1 MMKHKGPVIN
11 GLVIDTEEWFHSEW
25 LRGQRPPIFQA
36 EKATQPILNLL
47 DRYQVKGTFFIVG
60 EVAER
65 HPELVRSIFEKGH
78 EIGCHGF
85 SHRPL
90 WMLNP
95 ESFREE
101 LSRFKS
107 VIERILGKI
116 KINGFRAPCFS
127 LDRRTKWALK
137 ILIEFNYRYDASI
150 FPIRL
155 TPPYWGN
162 GTPLRPYRISLE
174 DIQKEDPSSPL
185 FEFPT
190 VPLIL
195 WKFRIPIAG
204 GFNLRV
210 FPLSFVYW
218 GLKRINQ
225 EQAFIL
231 HFHPWEGFLETHR
244 LKLPLFNRFVCYYGI
259 SKALQ
264 KFEFILGKFKFTRL
278 DYIIYS
284 NYGYL

>member
-1 MMKHKGPVIN
+1 MIN
-11 GLVIDTEEWFHSEW
+11 ALAIDTEEWFHSEW

-36 EKATQPILNLL
+36 EKATRRILALL
-47 DRYQVKGTFFIVG
+47 ENYQIKATFFIVG

-65 HPELVRSIFEKGH
+65 FPELVRLIFEKGH

-90 WMLNP
+90 WRLNP

-101 LSRFKS
+101 LNRFQS
-107 VIERILGKI
+107 IIEKTLGKI

-127 LDRRTKWALK
+127 IDNQTKWALK

-150 FPIRL
+150 FPIRI

-162 GTPLRPYRISLE
+162 GTPIKPYRISLE
-174 DIQKEDPSSPL
+174 DIRKEDQSSPL
-185 FEFPT
+185 LEFPT

-204 GFNLRV
+204 GFNLRIL
-210 FPLSFVYW
+210 PLSFIYW

-225 EQAFIL
+225 KQAFIL
-231 HFHPWEGFLETHR
+231 HFHPWEGFSQIS
-244 LKLPLFNRFVCYYGI
+244 KLRVPPLNRFVSYYGI
-259 SKALQ
+259 PGVIEKL
-264 KFEFILGKFKFTRL
+264 EFLLNKFKFTRL
-278 DYIIYS
+278 DHILNI
-284 NYGYL
+284 